1 MKKEVVKKE
10 PTTTAVALPMEDM
23 SWGSEDIDPND
34 FIAPKL
40 LLMQGLSKLV
50 ASRKAQQGDIVK
62 STTGE
67 IVGNDTK
74 PVEFMPL
81 NTYKTWKLEELVNGK
96 YEYKGLEP
104 FTADN
109 CSAPYEYTKNGT
121 QWRRIE
127 TLNFNVLLVADVEK
141 EKAAFKKYKTDGTM
155 PNPSDAL
162 IPCHLSFGMT
172 GYRAGKEIISEFTKA
187 KKMRI
192 PPASMILQLGC
203 RLEKNDKGSFYVYTV
218 SNSGRTTSPED
229 LKTCKDWYDV
239 IKSGRVKGHD
249 TDLEEEDVKP
259 KAAAPVQTRAQVE
272 MTDDEL
278 PF

>member
-1 MKKEVVKKE
+1 MKKEVAKKE
-10 PTTTAVALPMEDM
+10 TQNTAVALPMEDM

-50 ASRKAQQGDIVK
+50 AARKAQQGDIVK

-67 IVGNDTK
+67 ILGNDTK

-96 YEYKGLEP
+96 YEYKGIEP

-109 CSAPYEYTKNGT
+109 CSAPYEFSKNGT

-127 TLNFNVLLVADVEK
+127 TLNFNVLVVADLEK
-141 EKAAFKKYKTDGTM
+141 EKAAFKKYKDGGAM
-155 PNPSDAL
+155 PAPSDAL
-162 IPCHLSFGMT
+162 IPCLLSFGMT

-218 SNSGRTTSPED
+218 SNTGKTTSPED
-229 LKTCKDWYDV
+229 LKICKEWYDV

-249 TDLEEEDVKP
+249 TDLEEEEVKP
-259 KAAAPVQTRAQVE
+259 KQPVHTRVQVDV
-272 MTDDEL
+272 MDGDDL